1 MANFVPIP
9 PIPFVGATDWQVQTI
24 GALKQNVELLCG
36 IRGEKDL
43 ASAALFK
50 GDVIVDPIININ
62 IVTARTLPLYT
73 TTSFYYSGNQ
83 VLTYNMDSA
92 TIPVVINAAARYS
105 DAVLLLQELKSL
117 REAVINLSAALR
129 S

>member
-9 PIPFVGATDWQVQTI
+9 PVPFAGAANWQVRTI

-36 IRGEKDL
+36 IRGEQDL

-50 GDVIVDPIININ
+50 GDVYVDPIGIVNILS
-62 IVTARTLPLYT
+62 AQTLPLYT
-73 TTSFYYSGNQ
+73 TTSFSYSGNQ
-83 VLTYNMDSA
+83 VLTYNTDSA
-92 TIPVVINAAARYS
+92 TIPSVINAAARYS

>member
-9 PIPFVGATDWQVQTI
+9 PVPFAGAANWQVRTI

-36 IRGEKDL
+36 IRGEQDL

-50 GDVIVDPIININ
+50 GDVYVDPIGIVNILS
-62 IVTARTLPLYT
+62 AQTLPLYT
-73 TTSFYYSGNQ
+73 TTSFSYSGNQ
-83 VLTYNMDSA
+83 VLTYNTDSA

>member
-9 PIPFVGATDWQVQTI
+9 PTPFAGAADWQVKTI

-36 IRGEKDL
+36 IRGEQDL

-73 TTSFYYSGNQ
+73 TTSFSYSGDQ
-83 VLTYNMDSA
+83 VLTYDSDSA
-92 TIPVVINAAARYS
+92 SIPLVINAAARYN
-105 DAVLLLQELKSL
+105 DAVLLLQELKNL
-117 REAVINLSAALR
+117 RETVANLSAVLR

>member
-1 MANFVPIP
+1 MASFIPVPP
-9 PIPFVGATDWQVQTI
+9 VPFAGAADWQVRTI

-36 IRGEKDL
+36 IRGEQDL

-50 GDVIVDPIININ
+50 GDVYVNPITTANILS
-62 IVTARTLPLYT
+62 AQTLPLYT
-73 TTSFYYSGNQ
+73 TTSFSYSGNQ
-83 VLTYNMDSA
+83 VLTYNTDSA
-92 TIPVVINAAARYS
+92 SIPAVINAAARYS
-105 DAVLLLQELKSL
+105 DAVLLLQELKNL

>member
-1 MANFVPIP
+1 MASFIPVP
-9 PIPFVGATDWQVQTI
+9 PIPFVGATDWQVRTI

-36 IRGEKDL
+36 IRGEQDL

-50 GDVIVDPIININ
+50 GDVYVDPIGTVNILS
-62 IVTARTLPLYT
+62 AQTLPLYT
-73 TTSFYYSGNQ
+73 TTSFSYSGNQ
-83 VLTYNMDSA
+83 VLTYNTDSA

-105 DAVLLLQELKSL
+105 DAVLLLQELKNL